1 MKRKTFLK
9 LALMSVTALTLSFG
23 GAMAEA
29 VKIAVANF
37 GDHPQLNAVVDGFK
51 AELAAS
57 GFKEGEGAAYTLD
70 HVNFDTTLI
79 PQMLK
84 KIEAE
89 KPALILVITT
99 PVAQMAKNTLSA
111 SGIPLVFAAVTD
123 PVAAGLVP
131 SWDAGAPD
139 MSGASDMQDVAATL
153 AFARKLLPEAKSL
166 GVPHNPGEANDL
178 AIVEVLKA
186 EGPKQGFSIVPLG
199 IDSANDIP
207 QRVASLKGQ
216 ADVIYVPGSNLIQ
229 PAIAAVA
236 SAAKEAQIPIVNTD
250 DGPVKQG
257 IVPASFAMSYE
268 KVGHNAGKIAA
279 RILKGEKPADIAPSK
294 PTYEDHAAAISKK
307 AAEAFGMAIP
317 DSFKDC
323 GCVVE

>member
-1 MKRKTFLK
+1 MQRKTFLK

-57 GFKEGEGAAYTLD
+57 GYKEGEGASYTVD
-70 HVNFDTTLI
+70 HVNFDTTLV

-99 PVAQMAKNTLSA
+99 PVAQMAKNALSA
-111 SGIPLVFAAVTD
+111 SGIPMVFAAVTD

-131 SWDAGAPD
+131 SWDKGAPE

-153 AFARKLLPEAKSL
+153 SFARKLLPDAKSL

-178 AIVEVLKA
+178 AIVEVLKT
-186 EGPKQGFSIVPLG
+186 EGAKQGFSVVPLG
-199 IDSANDIP
+199 IDNANDIP

-294 PTYEDHAAAISKK
+294 PAYEDHAAAVSKK
-307 AAEAFGMAIP
+307 AAEAFGMTIP

-323 GCVVE
+323 GCIVE